1 MSISSY
7 LTNFLESG
15 DIHKT
20 DIILL
25 HSNISRLYKT
35 SRKKIIDFL

>member
-25 HSNISRLYKT
+25 HSNISRLYKNLKK
-35 SRKKIIDFL
+35 RKL